1 MSKHPFAGLLCAG
14 LLSLVALSP
23 ALAADISTYTVG
35 SLKIVRIV
43 DGKNGVPVAQLRGG
57 DSGAVRQL
65 VDGDMCPN
73 LITSYVLDNGEGLTL
88 LDSGFGD
95 IEPGAMYGHF
105 LAAGYKPGDVKRVL
119 LTHLHGD
126 HIGGLIKGDRKVF
139 PNALIYVNEAE
150 LAFWKDRGNWQAV
163 PEMMRYCFD
172 AVAKLLHLYGDQVK
186 TFREGERVVPWLSP
200 INVAGHT
207 AGHTMFELNYEGETV
222 YLWGDIIHCLA
233 VQARYPDVSVPM
245 VDTDPEQASRAR
257 RRALE
262 LVANTDRLVFGE
274 HFTNPGVGKFRSR
287 PDGGYDFVAIEADAE

>member
-1 MSKHPFAGLLCAG
+1 MSKHPFAGFLCAG

-150 LAFWKDRGNWQAV
+150 LAFWKDRGTGK
-163 PEMMRYCFD
+163 P
-172 AVAKLLHLYGDQVK
+172 
-186 TFREGERVVPWLSP
+186 
-200 INVAGHT
+200 
-207 AGHTMFELNYEGETV
+207 
-222 YLWGDIIHCLA
+222 CL
-233 VQARYPDVSVPM
+233 
-245 VDTDPEQASRAR
+245 
-257 RRALE
+257 
-262 LVANTDRLVFGE
+262 
-274 HFTNPGVGKFRSR
+274 K
-287 PDGGYDFVAIEADAE
+287 